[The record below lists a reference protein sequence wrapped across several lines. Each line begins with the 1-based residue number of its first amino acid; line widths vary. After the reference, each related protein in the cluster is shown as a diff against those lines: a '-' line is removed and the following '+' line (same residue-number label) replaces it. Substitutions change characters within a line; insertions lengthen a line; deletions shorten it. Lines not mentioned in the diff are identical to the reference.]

1 MPISGSFLA
10 VHTVAI
16 ITLEKCGAM
25 DLSMPSLVFGHVHL
39 APYTEDSEPL
49 YEVWVC
55 GPPVQATFPGAVPC
69 FQVVPHRSWAD
80 AAEADT
86 ILVPGLCDYTDPPP
100 PEVVELLRSAHSN
113 GKRIGSICDGV
124 FVLAAAGLLEGRRAA
139 AHWGNAAELA
149 ELYPNVQVDDTV
161 LFVDEGD
168 IVTSAGG
175 AACLDLCLHLVQRD
189 YGSAVAAEAARHAV
203 MPLARDGGQAQFI
216 AYAEPASD
224 GSLEPVM
231 RWIDDRLDHELTLAD
246 IAAEAATSV
255 RSLNRKF
262 RAQTGTTPLQWL
274 IRRRVFRARE
284 LLETTDLT
292 VEEIAP
298 RTGFGT
304 AIALRQQFRRVVG
317 TSPIAYRR
325 AFTPRD

>member
-1 MPISGSFLA
+1 M
-10 VHTVAI
+10 HTVAI
-16 ITLEKCGAM
+16 ITLEGCGAM
-25 DLSMPSLVFGHVHL
+25 DLSMPSLVFGHVFT
-39 APYTEDSEPL
+39 PPRTKPRTPL

-55 GPPVQATFPGAVPC
+55 GPPVTATFPGSVPC

-80 AAEADT
+80 AADADT
-86 ILVPGLCDYTDPPP
+86 ILVPGLCGYTDPPP
-100 PEVVELLRSAHSN
+100 PEVVELLRDAHRK

-124 FVLAAAGLLEGRRAA
+124 FVLAAAGLLDGRRAA

-149 ELYPNVQVDDTV
+149 ELYPRVRVDDAV

-175 AACLDLCLHLVQRD
+175 AAALDLCLHLVQRD
-189 YGSAVAAEAARHAV
+189 YGSAVAAEAARRAV

-216 AYAEPASD
+216 AYTAPRSD
-224 GSLEPVM
+224 GSLEPVL
-231 RWIDDRLDHELTLAD
+231 RWMEDRLDQELTLGD
-246 IAAEAATSV
+246 IAAQAATSV

-274 IRRRVFRARE
+274 IRRRLHRARE
-284 LLETTDLT
+284 LLEGTDLS

-298 RTGFGT
+298 RAGFGT

-317 TSPIAYRR
+317 TSPLAYRR
-325 AFTPRD
+325 AFTPNRG

>member
-1 MPISGSFLA
+1 MHI
-10 VHTVAI
+10 VAI

-39 APYTEDSEPL
+39 EPQTSCRDPL

-55 GPPVQATFPGAVPC
+55 GPPVTATFPGAVPA
-69 FQVVPHRSWAD
+69 FEVIPHRSWAD
-80 AAEADT
+80 AADADT

-100 PEVVELLRSAHSN
+100 PEVVDLLRVAHQR

-124 FVLAAAGLLEGRRAA
+124 FVLAAAGLLDGRRAA

-149 ELYPNVQVDDTV
+149 ALYPQVRVDDSV

-175 AACLDLCLHLVQRD
+175 AAALDLCLHLVLRD
-189 YGSAVAAEAARHAV
+189 YGSVVAAEAARHAV

-216 AYAEPASD
+216 AYAEPESG

-231 RWIDDRLDHELTLAD
+231 HWMEERLDQELTLTD
-246 IAAEAATSV
+246 IADEAATSV
-255 RSLNRKF
+255 RSLNRRF
-262 RAQTGTTPLQWL
+262 REQTGTTPLQWL
-274 IRRRVFRARE
+274 IRRRLLRARE
-284 LLETTDLT
+284 LLETTELS

-298 RTGFGT
+298 RAGFGT
-304 AIALRQQFRRVVG
+304 AIALRQHFRRTLG
-317 TSPIAYRR
+317 TTPVAYRR
-325 AFTPRD
+325 AFTPPRSESP